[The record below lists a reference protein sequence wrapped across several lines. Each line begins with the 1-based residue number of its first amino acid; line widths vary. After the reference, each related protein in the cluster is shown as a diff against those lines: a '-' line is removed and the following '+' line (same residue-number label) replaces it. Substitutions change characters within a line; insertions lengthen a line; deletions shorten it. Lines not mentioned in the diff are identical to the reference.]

1 MNMGKMNVG
10 KTKMMNTRTANS
22 LQRNTLQYIIGLAL
36 AFALLTAF
44 AAGQGPGGCSPMSAG
59 TQFADV
65 TGSGRADLITVFKNG
80 ISVRPSDG
88 TRFLRGEP
96 WSPRGFYG
104 TDESGTA
111 NIYFADV
118 TGDGRADAIVSN
130 PNGLDVR
137 VSDGRGFLRNEAW
150 TNGPF
155 FGSLYGRHNLYFAD
169 VTGGRARRRADAI
182 VVNPDGIVVRRS
194 DGRGFLPNEAWTNE
208 PFYGENGTYFAD
220 VDGDGRA
227 DAIAVNRDGITVRRS
242 DGRRFMGNELWME
255 GLFHGG
261 RNRWGDRGRDRDRG
275 RDQGRDR
282 GRDQDR
288 DRSRDWDRPRGKVL
302 AYYFADVDGDGK
314 ADAIMVTTEGVLVGL
329 SDGQRFL
336 PPYLWIVG
344 PFYGGVGT
352 YFVDVT
358 GDGKAD
364 AVAVNTNRIDVRR
377 SDGTQFLPNEAWT
390 RGAAYGDIVP
400 LCSIR

>member
-1 MNMGKMNVG
+1 MN
-10 KTKMMNTRTANS
+10 S
-22 LQRNTLQYIIGLAL
+22 WQRNTLQYIVGLAL
-36 AFALLTAF
+36 ACALLTAL
-44 AAGQGPGGCSPMSAG
+44 AVGQGPGGCSPMSAG

-65 TGSGRADLITVFKNG
+65 TGSGRADLITVYKNG

-88 TRFLRGEP
+88 SRFLRP
-96 WSPRGFYG
+96 NTWSPRGFFG
-104 TDESGTA
+104 SDESGTA

-130 PNGLDVR
+130 LNGLDVR
-137 VSDGRGFLRNEAW
+137 VSDGRGFLGNEAW

-194 DGRGFLPNEAWTNE
+194 DGRQFLPNEAWTNE
-208 PFYGENGTYFAD
+208 PFYGELGTYFAD

-227 DAIAVNRDGITVRRS
+227 DAIAVNRNGITVRRS

-255 GLFHGG
+255 GLFQGG
-261 RNRWGDRGRDRDRG
+261 RNRWGDRDRG
-275 RDQGRDR
+275 R
-282 GRDQDR
+282 DR

-302 AYYFADVDGDGK
+302 AYYFADVNGDGK

-358 GDGKAD
+358 GDGMAD